1 MLGLGLAI
9 LASIAGARTEHLVAL
24 GVDLLSARNG
34 GYHVAFGIGKHR
46 CIGSTLAR
54 AEFATMLATTL
65 RRIPD
70 FRIDRDATVRYPSL
84 GIVNGYVSMP
94 ATFTVHSD

>member
-1 MLGLGLAI
+1 MCF
-9 LASIAGARTEHLVAL
+9 ASANRDRREFPDPDEFVA
-24 GVDLLSARNG
+24 DRQPNR
-34 GYHVAFGIGKHR
+34 HVAFGIGKHR

-94 ATFTVHSD
+94 ATFTVPSD